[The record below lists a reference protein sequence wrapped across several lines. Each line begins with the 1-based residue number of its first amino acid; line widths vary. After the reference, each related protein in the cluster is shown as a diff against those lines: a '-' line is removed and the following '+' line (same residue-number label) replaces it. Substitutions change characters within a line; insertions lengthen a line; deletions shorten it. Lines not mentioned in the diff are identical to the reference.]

1 MEEKKEF
8 TGVWIPR
15 HIIEDQELSITEMII
30 YAEISCFDICFKT
43 NQKLGERYN
52 LKSNTISIIISK
64 LVKKGYIFSNQKT
77 GEYRELVANR
87 NNPSLKK
94 IKEPLL
100 KKSNRLFEKNQT
112 IDNIEITEENNIAKT
127 SFASVDNLIKNE
139 TLKQK
144 IDNTKISMNCYE
156 FIEWTKNSP
165 QKHIEII
172 SAWAE
177 ATKPKLENKAQW
189 NEFISRNCRVAKK
202 LSVFTEKQI
211 TSAFIEVKKMSENGE
226 KFSPTLETLFKIL
239 TR

>member
-15 HIIEDQELSITEMII
+15 HIIEDKELSITEMII

-43 NQKLGERYN
+43 NQRLGERYN
-52 LKSNTISIIISK
+52 LKPNTISIIISK

-87 NNPSLKK
+87 NNPYLKK
-94 IKEPLL
+94 FKEPLL

-112 IDNIEITEENNIAKT
+112 IDNIEKKEENKIAKT

-156 FIEWTKNSP
+156 FVEWTKNSP

-202 LSVFTEKQI
+202 LAVFTEKQI